1 MGGKPVGV
9 LLLLL
14 SCAGCHC
21 CRNDCDYLP
30 PVADGPYTV
39 PGQRAG
45 SAFGGPIYHGPM
57 RDGPLPDPAED
68 VSDEQAAAARS
79 QHDAIIQ
86 TLDELLTT
94 N

>member
-14 SCAGCHC
+14 SCVGCHAC
-21 CRNDCDYLP
+21 SSNCDYLP

-45 SAFGGPIYHGPM
+45 SAFGGPVYPGPM
-57 RDGPLPDPAED
+57 RNGPLPDPEAE
-68 VSDEQAAAARS
+68 
-79 QHDAIIQ
+79 AINR
-86 TLDELLTT
+86 TLDELLATE
-94 N
+94 